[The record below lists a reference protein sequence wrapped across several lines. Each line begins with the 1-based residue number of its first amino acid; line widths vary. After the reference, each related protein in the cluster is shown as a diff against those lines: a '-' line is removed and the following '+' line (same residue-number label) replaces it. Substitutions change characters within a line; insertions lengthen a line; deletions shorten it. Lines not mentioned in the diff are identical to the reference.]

1 MPDDR
6 IPAIMVSFLPL
17 SSPKSLLWTHLQ
29 KMAEAVD
36 YRRYLSIARLLLN
49 AQQDLFAA

>member
-29 KMAEAVD
+29 QTAEAVD
-36 YRRYLSIARLLLN
+36 YRRHLSVARSLPN
-49 AQQDLFAA
+49 AQQALFAA